1 MSRRRKQKFISLNV
15 KMTLAVLI
23 GIALALGMYLFCSWF
38 TNYVTQVRYLSDEA
52 VSKNIGGAY
61 DSLEIYI
68 REDGV
73 KGTDSKK
80 LTAWINDHEYTQ
92 LVVYDNYEIIFNGGW
107 WIDPGSN
114 TFGEELKD
122 EESALHINLNADES
136 HRIDE
141 ETFTTDIHNRIVE
154 FMDKKYYVF
163 IDVYREQHWQDIM
176 VIVTLVLCFLTL
188 LITILLYNGSTL
200 KRIGRLAS
208 EVGQVRDGK
217 LNNEIHSMHNDEIGL
232 LATSVDDMRNSI
244 IEKHQN
250 EKAAWD
256 ANTQLITAMSHDIR
270 TPLTSL
276 IGYLDIIEGK
286 KYENREQM
294 EKYIHSCREKAFQLK
309 DLSDQLFRYF
319 LVFGNQASEKEL
331 ESFDASILFQQL
343 LAEHS
348 AEIIS
353 YGYRVDLHFNIP
365 TVYVQADVSNLK
377 RLFDNIFSN
386 IMKYATKR
394 EAVGIRAE
402 YDGEGIE
409 IEIRNGIWEQ
419 SKKVESTQIGMKTCQ
434 RICEDMKGEFSY
446 EEINGDFIV
455 EIWFP
460 AAPEEEQTE
469 EAAGN
474 GEEAADK
481 ADKAGEQ

>member
-1 MSRRRKQKFISLNV
+1 M
-15 KMTLAVLI
+15 
-23 GIALALGMYLFCSWF
+23 
-38 TNYVTQVRYLSDEA
+38 
-52 VSKNIGGAY
+52 
-61 DSLEIYI
+61 
-68 REDGV
+68 
-73 KGTDSKK
+73 
-80 LTAWINDHEYTQ
+80 
-92 LVVYDNYEIIFNGGW
+92 
-107 WIDPGSN
+107 
-114 TFGEELKD
+114 
-122 EESALHINLNADES
+122 
-136 HRIDE
+136 
-141 ETFTTDIHNRIVE
+141 
-154 FMDKKYYVF
+154 
-163 IDVYREQHWQDIM
+163 
-176 VIVTLVLCFLTL
+176 
-188 LITILLYNGSTL
+188 
-200 KRIGRLAS
+200 
-208 EVGQVRDGK
+208 RDGK

-419 SKKVESTQIGMKTCQ
+419 TKKVESTQIGMKTCQ

-469 EAAGN
+469 EVAGN
-474 GEEAADK
+474 GEEAEDK